1 MQMQNIMKNISEY
14 FNSISKEKIIT
25 FIVNIFFA
33 IIIFLF
39 FYTIA
44 KISLKNIKKI
54 NFNKSNEKNNNLNIP
69 KPNRQDNENFYKIHK
84 KFIAELVFY
93 IIILIGIFFSL
104 SRIGINISS
113 LLIILGTIGFAIAF
127 GLQNLI
133 QQIISGISILVFK
146 YFNLGDLIKVK
157 SDIGYV
163 KQFNLINTTIMTNKG
178 EEIIIP
184 NNMITTDLFTN
195 YTKNDVIFGL
205 VEISLSSNNNINYP
219 ILFEKIKN
227 KVSLS
232 PFVID
237 KNELFVYVSDM
248 SGPGTKISI
257 KSKIE
262 SAKYFISLDNIR
274 LIARQTLQ
282 EEEVKLLDN
291 FYLL

>member
-1 MQMQNIMKNISEY
+1 MSNIMKNISEY
-14 FNSISKEKIIT
+14 YNSISKEKIIT
-25 FIVNIFFA
+25 SIVNIFFA

-44 KISLKNIKKI
+44 KISLKNIEKI
-54 NFNKSNEKNNNLNIP
+54 NFNKSNEKNNNLHIP
-69 KPNRQDNENFYKIHK
+69 KPNQQDNENFSKIHR

-93 IIILIGIFFSL
+93 IIIIIGIFFAL
-104 SRIGINISS
+104 SRVGFNISS
-113 LLIILGTIGFAIAF
+113 LLVILGTIGFAIAF

-133 QQIISGISILVFK
+133 QQIISGITILVFK

-184 NNMITTDLFTN
+184 NNMITTDFFLN
-195 YTKNDVIFGL
+195 YTKNDVIFVV
-205 VEISLSSNNNINYP
+205 VEISLSSNNKINYP
-219 ILFEKIKN
+219 DLFEKIKN
-227 KVSLS
+227 KVRLS
-232 PFVID
+232 TFVID
-237 KNELFVYVSDM
+237 KNELYVYVTDM

-257 KSKIE
+257 KAKIE
-262 SAKYFISLDNIR
+262 SAKYFNSLNNISLIS
-274 LIARQTLQ
+274 RQTL
-282 EEEVKLLDN
+282 EEEGVKLLDN

>member
-1 MQMQNIMKNISEY
+1 MPNIMKNISEY
-14 FNSISKEKIIT
+14 FSSISKETIIT
-25 FIVNIFFA
+25 SIVNIFFA

-44 KISLKNIKKI
+44 KISLKNIEKI

-69 KPNRQDNENFYKIHK
+69 KPNRQDNENFSKIHR

-93 IIILIGIFFSL
+93 IIIIIGIFFAL
-104 SRIGINISS
+104 SRIGFNVSS
-113 LLIILGTIGFAIAF
+113 LLVILGTIGFAIAF
-127 GLQNLI
+127 GLQNFI
-133 QQIISGISILVFK
+133 QQIISGITILVFK

-184 NNMITTDLFTN
+184 NNMITTDFFLN
-195 YTKNDVIFGL
+195 YTKNDVIFGV
-205 VEISLSSNNNINYP
+205 VEISLSSNNKINYP

-227 KVSLS
+227 RVSLS
-232 PFVID
+232 TFVID
-237 KNELFVYVSDM
+237 KNELFVNVDDM
-248 SGPGTKISI
+248 TGPGTKISI
-257 KSKIE
+257 KAKIE
-262 SAKYFISLDNIR
+262 SANYFNSLNNIR
-274 LIARQTLQ
+274 LIARQTL
-282 EEEVKLLDN
+282 EEEGVKLLDN